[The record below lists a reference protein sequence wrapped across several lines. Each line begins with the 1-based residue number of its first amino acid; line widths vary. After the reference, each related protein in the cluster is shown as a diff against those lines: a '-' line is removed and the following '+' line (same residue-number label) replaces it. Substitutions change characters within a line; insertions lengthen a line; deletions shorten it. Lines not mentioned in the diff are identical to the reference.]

1 MPTWQYDKSVRT
13 TRRELWHVARR
24 ACVGNSY
31 VTNARNTNGRP
42 TPVWVQD
49 VHQNG
54 HFLIHYS
61 SIPRAS
67 FGVDFAE
74 PSASDACPW
83 PRDSRDLGRQ
93 WCCLMS
99 RIVQHAYQ
107 CIYIVVQP
115 WTVVVLAGSST
126 TALRSI
132 CSSNGR
138 VGDGLRA
145 AGVHGQAVL
154 DRGQAPRATIR
165 TTVVRSFAVAI
176 PRC

>member
-42 TPVWVQD
+42 APVWAQD

-99 RIVQHAYQ
+99 RTHH
-107 CIYIVVQP
+107 QP
-115 WTVVVLAGSST
+115 RSPPYVCGWATPSLAST
-126 TALRSI
+126 QPRPPLWWQPLAA
-132 CSSNGR
+132 G
-138 VGDGLRA
+138 RA
-145 AGVHGQAVL
+145 AWL
-154 DRGQAPRATIR
+154 MPRPYLAHSR
-165 TTVVRSFAVAI
+165 TLSYLVAGAYFLHPVVSHH
-176 PRC
+176 

>member
-24 ACVGNSY
+24 ACVCNSY

-42 TPVWVQD
+42 TPVWAQD

-54 HFLIHYS
+54 HFLIYYS

-99 RIVQHAYQ
+99 RTHH
-107 CIYIVVQP
+107 QP
-115 WTVVVLAGSST
+115 RSPPYVCGWATPSLASTQPRPPLVAAACCRQGCVADATPISCTFTHFVISCGGCLLLTSGSKPP
-126 TALRSI
+126 L
-132 CSSNGR
+132 G
-138 VGDGLRA
+138 
-145 AGVHGQAVL
+145 
-154 DRGQAPRATIR
+154 
-165 TTVVRSFAVAI
+165 
-176 PRC
+176 